1 MMGGIVACHTPSC
14 IFKVF
19 IDKCM
24 HNLMGVNKIAE
35 YSSKSTIMKVFE
47 EEHGKVDIEK
57 NLVKAL

>member
-1 MMGGIVACHTPSC
+1 
-14 IFKVF
+14 
-19 IDKCM
+19 M